1 MPAAGKKQSHAP
13 QHQKHVPQRT
23 CVACRATDAKR
34 ALIRLVRTD
43 TGRVDIDRSGKRN
56 GRGAY
61 LCLQPACWD
70 LALKRRMIQ
79 RALRVDELHADDQ
92 AALLGFVRSLV
103 HNDDL

>member
-1 MPAAGKKQSHAP
+1 MPVAGKKQSHLP
-13 QHQKHVPQRT
+13 QHRKHVPQRT
-23 CVACRATDAKR
+23 CVACRETDAKR

-43 TGRVDIDRSGKRN
+43 TGRVDIDPSGKRN

-79 RALRVDELHADDQ
+79 RALRIDELHADDRT
-92 AALLGFVRSLV
+92 ALLEFMRGLV
-103 HNDDL
+103 NSDDL